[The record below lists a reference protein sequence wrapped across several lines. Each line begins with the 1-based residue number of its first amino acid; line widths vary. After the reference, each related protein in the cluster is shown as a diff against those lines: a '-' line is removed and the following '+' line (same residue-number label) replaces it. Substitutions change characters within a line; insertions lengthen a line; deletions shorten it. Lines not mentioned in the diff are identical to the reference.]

1 MPTEPTP
8 ELSIIVPVFNEA
20 VILSDLFSA
29 LSRQQGI
36 LFELILCDG
45 RSTDDTLQ
53 LILEES
59 SNCPFSAHSVSATR
73 GRACQM
79 NAGAAIA
86 QGSTL
91 LFLHADSR
99 FSDPAALCTAFSNFT
114 TNQRE
119 RKNQIHAGH
128 CGLRFRRLNP
138 IPSLAYF
145 FYEAKTRLNRP
156 DCIRGDQGFMVSSD
170 VFARMGGFDESLPFL
185 EDVGFAQAVATQGSW
200 HLLPVEIITSA
211 RRFETEGLYERQVVN
226 AIISNC
232 AVAGWGEFFTS
243 LSGLYRCHTETGKLQ
258 LFPFLDGIRTL
269 LGGQSSA
276 WRQSFWR
283 TTGSYI
289 SGNTW
294 QLFFWLDARRAFR
307 SGRQPGEVEP
317 QCLAVYKRHLEPL
330 FQSRFAAWLAQQ
342 AVQLWFRWMLL
353 KKL

>member
-1 MPTEPTP
+1 MPNDPTP

-20 VILSDLFSA
+20 AILSDLFST

-45 RSTDDTLQ
+45 KSTDDTLQ

-59 SNCPFSAHSVSATR
+59 ANCSFFVHGVGTPR
-73 GRACQM
+73 GRASQM

-86 QGSTL
+86 RGSTL

-99 FSDPAALCTAFSNFT
+99 FSDPAALSTAFSNYT

-119 RKNQIHAGH
+119 GEILIHAGH
-128 CGLRFRRLNP
+128 CGLRFKRVNP

-145 FYEAKTRLNRP
+145 FYEAKTRLNRA
-156 DCIRGDQGFMVSSD
+156 DCIRGDQGFMLSSD
-170 VFARMGGFDESLPFL
+170 VFDRMGGFDESLPFL
-185 EDVGFAQAVATQGSW
+185 EDIRFAQAVATQGSW
-200 HLLPVEIITSA
+200 QLLPVEIITSA

-232 AVAGWGEFFTS
+232 AAAGWGEFFTS

-258 LFPFLDGIRTL
+258 LFPFLDGIRNL
-269 LGGQSSA
+269 LGKQSPE

-294 QLFFWLDARRAFR
+294 QLFFWLDVRRAFR
-307 SGRQPGEVEP
+307 NDRQPGEVEP
-317 QCLAVYKRHLEPL
+317 HRLDIYQRHLEPL

-342 AVQLWFRWMLL
+342 AVRLWFQWMLL
-353 KKL
+353 KK